1 MAQSN
6 PVMALVGYL
15 KASKE
20 ELRKVSWPNREKIV
34 QSTITVIIVSVVFAL
49 FLGLVDYLL
58 SLGLES
64 IL

>member
-1 MAQSN
+1 
-6 PVMALVGYL
+6 MALVGYL

>member
-1 MAQSN
+1 
-6 PVMALVGYL
+6 MALVGYL

-34 QSTITVIIVSVVFAL
+34 QSTITVIAVSVVFAL

>member
-1 MAQSN
+1 
-6 PVMALVGYL
+6 MALVGYL
-15 KASKE
+15 KASRE

-58 SLGLES
+58 SKGLES